1 MSNIINF
8 KLNGISVEAKD
19 GESILQVARREGTY
33 IPTMCYL
40 AKTTPNASCR
50 MCVVEVEG
58 VDGFVLSCNTPP
70 VEGAEIKT
78 DSDDLYKERQN
89 IMKLYNVNH
98 PLQCGV
104 CDKSGECDL
113 QNKTLEFEVSEQTF
127 AVKDQKRKQKKWG
140 VLSYDPGLCI
150 MCEKCTAVCNEVVGS
165 EALYIKPGGYKSVID
180 NHFANC
186 IQCGEC
192 ISVCPVGAMAS
203 SDFKYKTNAWELDK
217 IPSACAHCSSACN
230 LTYEV
235 KHRGID
241 SISGDKEIY
250 RVTNEAD
257 YDSLCGAGRFGYD
270 YENRI
275 ASKDTE
281 AFTKVVQAFKDA
293 SSIAFSSMITNEEAY
308 ILQELKN
315 KLGIKLVNADA
326 SSYQE
331 FLKAYSSVS
340 GTSLYSGDLSD
351 IASSDYAITLGCAV
365 SSDNPMI
372 RFNLSQAVKKNRA
385 HVCVAHPIEDHSIQ
399 NIITQYLKHEV
410 GSEEG
415 ILAMLCDYFMPS
427 EVKEQHKSFFDE
439 IDHGYVCGE
448 TSIGEEEFELLAK
461 NKNRK
466 KSPVLVLGADL
477 YNHPQAKNIA
487 KMAAMLE
494 KHSDFKVVI
503 IPSDTNTLGVS
514 LLCELDS
521 QDTIADIGYNTYG
534 STTIGANGDADLDMP
549 SLNQQEGTFC
559 TIDKQV
565 VPINAALPYN
575 GYELSDIA
583 KELDVYC
590 KHAIDFTAKLPTSK
604 GFNGTKFD
612 DLNNHYLNCGEQVRG
627 YELSSYS
634 VAKEFTLDKLED
646 IKEFNGSVLYSCNSI
661 SQFNVFTDKSH
672 QIVDKAIL
680 LGSQQFATASKIKGG
695 EDVKFI
701 IDGKEQIRHF
711 IIGNK
716 LKGTVAFNPNFDS
729 MDNSSSYRYKQVKLE
744 LYVI

>member
-1 MSNIINF
+1 MNNIINF
-8 KLNGISVEAKD
+8 KINGISVEAKN
-19 GESILQVARREGTY
+19 GESILQVARRQGVY

-58 VDGFVLSCNTPP
+58 LDGFVLSCNTPP
-70 VEGAEIKT
+70 VEGAEIIT
-78 DSDDLYKERQN
+78 DSDSLYKERQN

-113 QNKTLEFEVSEQTF
+113 QNKTLEFEVAEQSF
-127 AVKDQKRKQKKWG
+127 ATKDQKRKQKKWG

-150 MCEKCTAVCNEVVGS
+150 MCEKCTSVCNEVVGS
-165 EALYIKPGGYKSVID
+165 EALYIKPGGYKSEID
-180 NHFANC
+180 NHYSKC

-235 KHRGID
+235 KHKGID
-241 SISGDKEIY
+241 SMAGDKEIY
-250 RVTNEAD
+250 RVTNESD

-270 YENRI
+270 YENRV
-275 ASKDTE
+275 ASKDSE
-281 AFTKVVQAFKDA
+281 SFSKVVQAFKDA
-293 SSIAFSSMITNEEAY
+293 SSIAFNSMITNEEAY

-315 KLGIKLVNADA
+315 KYGYKLINADA
-326 SSYQE
+326 LSYQE

-340 GTSLYSGDLSD
+340 GSSLYSGDLSS
-351 IASSDYAITLGCAV
+351 IENCDYAITLGCSI
-365 SSDNPMI
+365 SSDNPMV
-372 RFNLSQAVKKNRA
+372 RFALSKAVKRNKA
-385 HVCVAHPIEDHSIQ
+385 YVSVAHPIEDCTIQ
-399 NIITQYLKHEV
+399 NIISQYFKHEV

-415 ILAMLCDYFMPS
+415 ILAILCDYFVPN
-427 EVKEQHKSFFDE
+427 EVKEEHNDFFDE
-439 IDHGYVCGE
+439 IDYGYICGE
-448 TSIGEEEFELLAK
+448 TSIGEEEFELLVK
-461 NKNRK
+461 SKIRK
-466 KSPVLVLGADL
+466 KSPVLILGADL
-477 YNHPQAKNIA
+477 YNHPQSKNIA

-494 KHSDFKVVI
+494 KYSDFKVVV

-534 STTIGANGDADLDMP
+534 STTIGAVRDVDLDMP
-549 SLNQQEGTFC
+549 ALNQQEGTFC

-583 KELDVYC
+583 KELGVYC
-590 KHAIDFTAKLPTSK
+590 KNVIDYTAKLPLSK

-612 DLNNHYLNCGEQVRG
+612 DLNNHYLNCGELVRG
-627 YELSSYS
+627 YKLSPSS
-634 VAKEFTLDKLED
+634 VEQAFTLDELED
-646 IKEFNGSVLYSCNSI
+646 IREFNGSVVYSCNSI
-661 SQFNVFTDKSH
+661 SQFNVFTDKAH
-672 QIVDKAIL
+672 QIVDKAVL
-680 LGSQQFATASKIKGG
+680 LGSQQFATAAKIKGG

-701 IDGKEQIRHF
+701 IDGKEQTRHF

-716 LKGTVAFNPNFDS
+716 LKGTVAYNPNFDS
-729 MDNSSSYRYKQVKLE
+729 IDNSSSYRYKQVKVE
-744 LYVI
+744 RI